1 MWVSSEKTD
10 SDSKTESVFKVKEWM
25 KLLWVWMQDLQFVE
39 ENYLFVMSL
48 KPTDFFPTTEPFIF
62 LTCLFLRCET
72 AQKLLFLFFQPG
84 QTKRKFR
91 RKKNIF
97 SPDVKLSEKKKKKS
111 VFKGNKKHFF
121 QKKKKSWEN
130 VFCIKIKKIR
140 RKTISHERSSKTFF
154 LQEKTWK
161 NVQVKLSEIWLR

>member
-1 MWVSSEKTD
+1 MWVSSEKID

-48 KPTDFFPTTEPFIF
+48 KPTDFFPTTEPFNFFNMFVSRMWNCTKTFIFIF
-62 LTCLFLRCET
+62 LTGSNKKKIQE
-72 AQKLLFLFFQPG
+72 
-84 QTKRKFR
+84 
-91 RKKNIF
+91 KKNIF

-121 QKKKKSWEN
+121 QKKKKILRKCFLYKN
-130 VFCIKIKKIR
+130 KKN
-140 RKTISHERSSKTFF
+140 
-154 LQEKTWK
+154 QEKNNLTWK
-161 NVQVKLSEIWLR
+161 IE

>member
-48 KPTDFFPTTEPFIF
+48 KPTDFFPTTEKTFIFIF
-62 LTCLFLRCET
+62 LTGSNKKKIQE
-72 AQKLLFLFFQPG
+72 
-84 QTKRKFR
+84 
-91 RKKNIF
+91 KKNIF

-121 QKKKKSWEN
+121 QKKKKILRKCFLYKN
-130 VFCIKIKKIR
+130 KKN
-140 RKTISHERSSKTFF
+140 
-154 LQEKTWK
+154 QEKNNLTWK
-161 NVQVKLSEIWLR
+161 IE

>member
-48 KPTDFFPTTEPFIF
+48 KPTDFFPTTEKTFIFIF
-62 LTCLFLRCET
+62 LT
-72 AQKLLFLFFQPG
+72 G
-84 QTKRKFR
+84 SN
-91 RKKNIF
+91 KKKIQ
-97 SPDVKLSEKKKKKS
+97 EKKIYFHQMWNWVRKKKKS

-121 QKKKKSWEN
+121 SEKKKSWEN
-130 VFCIKIKKIR
+130 VFCVKMKKIR
-140 RKTISHERSSKTFF
+140 RKKISHERSSKTFF
-154 LQEKTWK
+154 FTRK
-161 NVQVKLSEIWLR
+161 NFERNKV

>member
-91 RKKNIF
+91 RKKIYFHQTWNWVRKKKKKCF
-97 SPDVKLSEKKKKKS
+97 QGKQKTFFSEKKKILRKCFLYK
-111 VFKGNKKHFF
+111 NKK
-121 QKKKKSWEN
+121 N
-130 VFCIKIKKIR
+130 
-140 RKTISHERSSKTFF
+140 
-154 LQEKTWK
+154 QEKNNFTWK
-161 NVQVKLSEIWLR
+161 IE